1 MAKKSDARVLIELTC
16 TECKAHRYHSAK
28 NKRNDTGRLEL
39 TKFCPRCRQRRL
51 YRESR

>member
-1 MAKKSDARVLIELTC
+1 MAKKGDARVLIELAC
-16 TECKAHRYHSAK
+16 TECKGHRYHSTK

-39 TKFCPRCRQRRL
+39 TKFCPNCRQRRL